1 VSVWGKS
8 HGTMWG
14 LVWGGVEIVSIT
26 PVDRIYISLGLYRT
40 TTVGLGVTR
49 EVVFGVER

>member
-14 LVWGGVEIVSIT
+14 LVWGGVEIVAATLPTRYHTLIG
-26 PVDRIYISLGLYRT
+26 PSLGYSILI
-40 TTVGLGVTR
+40 GPSLGPHVL
-49 EVVFGVER
+49 EG